1 LGVIISPEIGFRRI
15 GKRGALFY
23 LPSPHHYAF
32 GSPNTAL
39 AQFTHSKAYGYYGD
53 IESKTFEKGD
63 LLKNVTVPIGLFWGA
78 KDGIVPVEI
87 GRQSRTL
94 LTNSQVTWTTF
105 EESWHEPFI
114 TQTADFVGR
123 IEAVN
128 RVDIRARVTG
138 YLEEVLFKD
147 GATVAEGA
155 PLFRIERA
163 PFEAAVEQAQGAL
176 ERAQGT
182 LQNATVQ
189 RQRAEELLK
198 TSAGSVAIRDQRVA
212 EEKGA
217 QGDQTTAEANLKT
230 AQINLGYTEIKAPI
244 AGRIGRTKLT
254 KGNVVGPDTGVLV
267 QIVSDD
273 PMYVTFPVSQREFLA
288 LKTNRLPTDGSAPLV
303 SLRFSDGST
312 YEQKG
317 RVDFIDVSVER
328 ATDTVL
334 VRATLPNPAGKL
346 IDGTLVRVAVQAD
359 HSEEKVLVP
368 QSALIADQQGA
379 YVFAVEDG
387 KAVVKRVKV
396 GAETGSYIVIEQGLV
411 GNELIVIQGLQNL
424 RPGVPVLPSPV
435 TLTTGR
441 S

>member
-1 LGVIISPEIGFRRI
+1 MSERSRMARTKRISSTLPLSVM
-15 GKRGALFY
+15 ALAA
-23 LPSPHHYAF
+23 AF
-32 GSPNTAL
+32 GLGTGAL
-39 AQFTHSKAYGYYGD
+39 AQQPAPTA
-53 IESKTFEKGD
+53 
-63 LLKNVTVPIGLFWGA
+63 
-78 KDGIVPVEI
+78 VPVGTVMAEK
-87 GRQSRTL
+87 RA
-94 LTNSQVTWTTF
+94 
-105 EESWHEPFI
+105 I

-176 ERAQGT
+176 EKAQGA

-189 RQRAEELLK
+189 RQRAEELLR
-198 TSAGSVAIRDQRVA
+198 TNAGSVAIRDQRVA

-217 QGDQTTAEANLKT
+217 QGDLTVAEANLKS

-244 AGRIGRTKLT
+244 AGRIGRTKVT
-254 KGNVVGPDTGVLV
+254 KGNVVGPDSGVLA

-288 LKTNRLPTDGSAPLV
+288 LKTNRLPADGSAPLV
-303 SLRFSDGST
+303 SLKFSDGST
-312 YEQKG
+312 YDQKG
-317 RVDFIDVSVER
+317 RVDFVDVSVER
-328 ATDTVL
+328 STDTVL
-334 VRATLPNPAGKL
+334 VRATLPNPGGKL
-346 IDGTLVRVAVQAD
+346 LDGTLVRVGVQAPQ
-359 HSEEKVLVP
+359 SEEKVLVP
-368 QSALIADQQGA
+368 QSALIADQQGS

-396 GAETGSYIVIEQGLV
+396 GAEAGSYIAIDQGLS
-411 GNELIVIQGLQNL
+411 GNEQIVIQGLQNL
-424 RPGVPVLPSPV
+424 RPGVPVLASPV
-435 TLTTGR
+435 TPPVGR

>member
-1 LGVIISPEIGFRRI
+1 MSEFSRMVRAKPEPMVRLLALGLLAASFACGPGT
-15 GKRGALFY
+15 G
-23 LPSPHHYAF
+23 
-32 GSPNTAL
+32 AL
-39 AQFTHSKAYGYYGD
+39 AQQPA
-53 IESKTFEKGD
+53 
-63 LLKNVTVPIGLFWGA
+63 PA
-78 KDGIVPVEI
+78 AVPVGTVLAEK
-87 GRQSRTL
+87 RA
-94 LTNSQVTWTTF
+94 
-105 EESWHEPFI
+105 I

-155 PLFRIERA
+155 PLFRIERN

-176 ERAQGT
+176 EKAQGA

-189 RQRAEELLK
+189 RQRAEDLLR
-198 TSAGSVAIRDQRVA
+198 TNAGSAAVRDQRVA

-217 QGDQTTAEANLKT
+217 QGDETTAAANLKT

-244 AGRIGRTKLT
+244 AGRIGRTKVT
-254 KGNVVGPDTGVLV
+254 KGNVVGPDSGVLA

-288 LKTNRLPTDGSAPLV
+288 LKTNRLPTDGTAPLV
-303 SLRFSDGST
+303 TLKFSDGST
-312 YEQKG
+312 YDQKG
-317 RVDFIDVSVER
+317 RVDFVDVSVER
-328 ATDTVL
+328 STDTVL
-334 VRATLPNPAGKL
+334 VRATLPNPTGKL
-346 IDGTLVRVAVQAD
+346 LDGTLVRVGVQAD
-359 HSEEKVLVP
+359 KSEEKVLVP
-368 QSALIADQQGA
+368 QSALIADQQGS

-387 KAVVKRVKV
+387 KAVVKRVKA
-396 GAETGSYIVIEQGLV
+396 GAEAGSYVAIEQGLA
-411 GNELIVIQGLQNL
+411 GNEQIVIQGLQNL
-424 RPGVPVLPSPV
+424 RPGVPVLASPV

>member
-1 LGVIISPEIGFRRI
+1 MSERSPVVRVMPEPMGR
-15 GKRGALFY
+15 L
-23 LPSPHHYAF
+23 LSF
-32 GSPNTAL
+32 GLLAACLASGPGTGAL
-39 AQFTHSKAYGYYGD
+39 AQQPAPTA
-53 IESKTFEKGD
+53 
-63 LLKNVTVPIGLFWGA
+63 
-78 KDGIVPVEI
+78 VPVGTVLAEK
-87 GRQSRTL
+87 RA
-94 LTNSQVTWTTF
+94 
-105 EESWHEPFI
+105 I

-155 PLFRIERA
+155 PLFRIERS

-176 ERAQGT
+176 EKAQGA

-189 RQRAEELLK
+189 RQRAEDLLR
-198 TSAGSVAIRDQRVA
+198 TNAGSAAIRDQRVA

-217 QGDQTTAEANLKT
+217 QGDETTAEANLKT

-254 KGNVVGPDTGVLV
+254 KGNVVGPDSGVLA

-288 LKTNRLPTDGSAPLV
+288 LKTNRLPADGSAPLV
-303 SLRFSDGST
+303 TLKFSDGST
-312 YEQKG
+312 YDQKG
-317 RVDFIDVSVER
+317 RVDFVDVSVDR

-346 IDGTLVRVAVQAD
+346 LDGTLVRVAVQAD
-359 HSEEKVLVP
+359 KSEEKVLVP
-368 QSALIADQQGA
+368 QSALIADQQGS

-387 KAVVKRVKV
+387 KAAVKRIKV
-396 GAETGSYIVIEQGLV
+396 GAEAGAYVAIDQGLS
-411 GNELIVIQGLQNL
+411 GNEQIVVQGLQNL
-424 RPGVPVLPSPV
+424 RPGVPVLASPV
-435 TLTTGR
+435 TLPTGR

>member
-1 LGVIISPEIGFRRI
+1 MSERSRTARTKRISSTLPLSVM
-15 GKRGALFY
+15 ALAA
-23 LPSPHHYAF
+23 AF
-32 GSPNTAL
+32 GLGTGAL
-39 AQFTHSKAYGYYGD
+39 AQQPAPTA
-53 IESKTFEKGD
+53 
-63 LLKNVTVPIGLFWGA
+63 
-78 KDGIVPVEI
+78 VPVGTVMAEK
-87 GRQSRTL
+87 RA
-94 LTNSQVTWTTF
+94 
-105 EESWHEPFI
+105 I

-176 ERAQGT
+176 EKAQGA

-189 RQRAEELLK
+189 RQRAEELLR
-198 TSAGSVAIRDQRVA
+198 TNAGSVAIRDQRVA

-217 QGDQTTAEANLKT
+217 QGDLTVAEANLKS

-244 AGRIGRTKLT
+244 AGRIGRTKVT
-254 KGNVVGPDTGVLV
+254 KGNVVGPDSGVLA

-288 LKTNRLPTDGSAPLV
+288 LKTNRLPADGSAPLV
-303 SLRFSDGST
+303 SLKFSDGST
-312 YEQKG
+312 YDQKG
-317 RVDFIDVSVER
+317 RVDFVDVSVER
-328 ATDTVL
+328 STDTVL
-334 VRATLPNPAGKL
+334 VRATLPNPGGKL
-346 IDGTLVRVAVQAD
+346 LDGTLVRVGVQAPQ
-359 HSEEKVLVP
+359 SEEKVLVP
-368 QSALIADQQGA
+368 QSALIADQQGS

-396 GAETGSYIVIEQGLV
+396 GAEAGSYIAIDQGLS
-411 GNELIVIQGLQNL
+411 GNEQIVIQGLQNL
-424 RPGVPVLPSPV
+424 RPGVPVLASPV

>member
-1 LGVIISPEIGFRRI
+1 MSERSWMAQVKRISAASLLSPAALMTCVALG
-15 GKRGALFY
+15 L
-23 LPSPHHYAF
+23 
-32 GSPNTAL
+32 GSNAL
-39 AQFTHSKAYGYYGD
+39 AQQPAPTA
-53 IESKTFEKGD
+53 
-63 LLKNVTVPIGLFWGA
+63 
-78 KDGIVPVEI
+78 VPVGTVIAE
-87 GRQSRTL
+87 RRA
-94 LTNSQVTWTTF
+94 
-105 EESWHEPFI
+105 I

-128 RVDIRARVTG
+128 RVDVRARVTG
-138 YLEEVLFKD
+138 YLEDVLFKD
-147 GATVAEGA
+147 GSTVAEGA

-244 AGRIGRTKLT
+244 AGRIGRTKVT
-254 KGNVVGPDTGVLV
+254 KGNVVSPDSGVLA

-288 LKTNRLPTDGSAPLV
+288 LKTNRLPADGSAPLV
-303 SLRFSDGST
+303 TLKFSDGST
-312 YEQKG
+312 YDQKG
-317 RVDFIDVSVER
+317 RVDFVDVSVER

-334 VRATLPNPAGKL
+334 VRATLPNPTGKL
-346 IDGTLVRVAVQAD
+346 LDGTLVRVAVQAD
-359 HSEEKVLVP
+359 KSEEKVLVP
-368 QSALIADQQGA
+368 QAALIADQQGS

-396 GAETGSYIVIEQGLV
+396 GAEAGSYVAIDQGLS
-411 GNELIVIQGLQNL
+411 GNEQIVIQGLQNL
-424 RPGVPVLPSPV
+424 RPGVPVLASPV

>member
-1 LGVIISPEIGFRRI
+1 MAQVKRTPAASCLSSATLIACFAFALGTS
-15 GKRGALFY
+15 
-23 LPSPHHYAF
+23 
-32 GSPNTAL
+32 AL
-39 AQFTHSKAYGYYGD
+39 AQQPAPTA
-53 IESKTFEKGD
+53 
-63 LLKNVTVPIGLFWGA
+63 
-78 KDGIVPVEI
+78 VPVGTVIAEK
-87 GRQSRTL
+87 RA
-94 LTNSQVTWTTF
+94 
-105 EESWHEPFI
+105 I

-128 RVDIRARVTG
+128 RVDVRARVTG

-147 GATVAEGA
+147 GSTVAEGA

-288 LKTNRLPTDGSAPLV
+288 LKTNRLPADGSAPLV

-359 HSEEKVLVP
+359 KSEEKVLVP

-411 GNELIVIQGLQNL
+411 GNEQIVIQGLQNL
-424 RPGVPVLPSPV
+424 RPGVPVLASPV

>member
-1 LGVIISPEIGFRRI
+1 MSEWSWMAQVKRIPATSLLSPAALMACVALGLGT
-15 GKRGALFY
+15 
-23 LPSPHHYAF
+23 
-32 GSPNTAL
+32 NAL
-39 AQFTHSKAYGYYGD
+39 AQQPA
-53 IESKTFEKGD
+53 
-63 LLKNVTVPIGLFWGA
+63 PA
-78 KDGIVPVEI
+78 AVPVGTVMAEK
-87 GRQSRTL
+87 RA
-94 LTNSQVTWTTF
+94 
-105 EESWHEPFI
+105 I

-128 RVDIRARVTG
+128 RVDVRARVTG
-138 YLEEVLFKD
+138 YLEDVLFKD
-147 GATVAEGA
+147 GSTVAEGA

-198 TSAGSVAIRDQRVA
+198 TNAGSVAIRDQRVA

-244 AGRIGRTKLT
+244 AGRIGRTKVT
-254 KGNVVGPDTGVLV
+254 KGNVVGPDSGVLA

-288 LKTNRLPTDGSAPLV
+288 LKTNRLPADGSAPLV
-303 SLRFSDGST
+303 SLKFSDGST
-312 YEQKG
+312 YDQKG
-317 RVDFIDVSVER
+317 RVDFVDVSVER

-334 VRATLPNPAGKL
+334 VRATLPNPTGKL
-346 IDGTLVRVAVQAD
+346 LDGTLVRVAVQAD
-359 HSEEKVLVP
+359 KSEEKVLVP
-368 QSALIADQQGA
+368 QSALIADQQGS

-387 KAVVKRVKV
+387 KAVAKRVKAGV
-396 GAETGSYIVIEQGLV
+396 QAGSYVAIDQGLS
-411 GNELIVIQGLQNL
+411 GNEQIVIQGLQNL
-424 RPGVPVLPSPV
+424 RPGVPVLASPV

>member
-1 LGVIISPEIGFRRI
+1 MSERSRMARAKRISSTLPLSVM
-15 GKRGALFY
+15 ALVAA
-23 LPSPHHYAF
+23 LAF
-32 GSPNTAL
+32 GSGPSAL
-39 AQFTHSKAYGYYGD
+39 AQQPA
-53 IESKTFEKGD
+53 
-63 LLKNVTVPIGLFWGA
+63 PPA
-78 KDGIVPVEI
+78 VPVGTVQAEK
-87 GRQSRTL
+87 RA
-94 LTNSQVTWTTF
+94 
-105 EESWHEPFI
+105 I

-128 RVDIRARVTG
+128 RVEVRARVTG
-138 YLEEVLFKD
+138 YLEDVLFKD
-147 GATVAEGA
+147 GSTVSEGA

-189 RQRAEELLK
+189 RQRAEELLR
-198 TSAGSVAIRDQRVA
+198 TNAGSVAIRDQRVA

-217 QGDQTTAEANLKT
+217 QGDVTTAEANLKT

-254 KGNVVGPDTGVLV
+254 KGNVVGPDSGVLA

-288 LKTNRLPTDGSAPLV
+288 LKTNRLPTDGHAPLV
-303 SLRFSDGST
+303 SLKFSDGST
-312 YEQKG
+312 YDQKG
-317 RVDFIDVSVER
+317 RVDFVDVTVER
-328 ATDTVL
+328 ATDTVT
-334 VRATLPNPAGKL
+334 VRATLPNPGGKL
-346 IDGTLVRVAVQAD
+346 LDGTLVRVAVQAD
-359 HSEEKVLVP
+359 KSEEKVLVP
-368 QSALIADQQGA
+368 QSALVADQQGS

-396 GAETGSYIVIEQGLV
+396 GAEAGAFVAIDEGLA
-411 GNELIVIQGLQNL
+411 GNEQIVIQGLQNL
-424 RPGVPVLPSPV
+424 RPGVPVLASPV
-435 TLTTGR
+435 TPPVGR

>member
-1 LGVIISPEIGFRRI
+1 MSRSPMTWVKRNPTASRLSSATLMAFFALGL
-15 GKRGALFY
+15 GA
-23 LPSPHHYAF
+23 S
-32 GSPNTAL
+32 AL
-39 AQFTHSKAYGYYGD
+39 AQQPAPTA
-53 IESKTFEKGD
+53 
-63 LLKNVTVPIGLFWGA
+63 
-78 KDGIVPVEI
+78 VPVGTVMAEK
-87 GRQSRTL
+87 RA
-94 LTNSQVTWTTF
+94 
-105 EESWHEPFI
+105 I

-147 GATVAEGA
+147 GSTVAEGA

-217 QGDQTTAEANLKT
+217 QGDETTAAANLKT

-317 RVDFIDVSVER
+317 RVDFVDVSVER

-346 IDGTLVRVAVQAD
+346 LDGTLVRVGVQAD
-359 HSEEKVLVP
+359 KSEEKVLVP
-368 QSALIADQQGA
+368 QSALIADQQGS

-396 GAETGSYIVIEQGLV
+396 GAEAGSYVVIEQGLV
-411 GNELIVIQGLQNL
+411 GNEQIVIQGLQNL
-424 RPGVPVLPSPV
+424 RPGVPVLASPV

>member
-1 LGVIISPEIGFRRI
+1 MSERSWMAQVRRI
-15 GKRGALFY
+15 PAASLLSPAALMTCVA
-23 LPSPHHYAF
+23 LGLGTTAF
-32 GSPNTAL
+32 AQQPAPTA
-39 AQFTHSKAYGYYGD
+39 
-53 IESKTFEKGD
+53 
-63 LLKNVTVPIGLFWGA
+63 
-78 KDGIVPVEI
+78 VPVGTVMAEK
-87 GRQSRTL
+87 RA
-94 LTNSQVTWTTF
+94 V
-105 EESWHEPFI
+105 

-128 RVDIRARVTG
+128 RVDVRARVTG
-138 YLEEVLFKD
+138 YLDEVLFKD
-147 GATVAEGA
+147 GSTVAEGT

-288 LKTNRLPTDGSAPLV
+288 LKTNRLPADGSAPLV
-303 SLRFSDGST
+303 SLKFSDGST
-312 YEQKG
+312 YDQKG
-317 RVDFIDVSVER
+317 RVDFVDVSVER

-346 IDGTLVRVAVQAD
+346 LDGTLVRVAVQAD
-359 HSEEKVLVP
+359 KSEEKVLVP
-368 QSALIADQQGA
+368 QAALIADQQGS

-396 GAETGSYIVIEQGLV
+396 GAEAGSYVAIEQGLV
-411 GNELIVIQGLQNL
+411 GNEQIVIQGLQNL
-424 RPGVPVLPSPV
+424 RPGVPVLASPV

>member
-1 LGVIISPEIGFRRI
+1 MAHVKRIPAASLLSPAALVTCVALGLGTT
-15 GKRGALFY
+15 
-23 LPSPHHYAF
+23 AF
-32 GSPNTAL
+32 AQQPAPTA
-39 AQFTHSKAYGYYGD
+39 
-53 IESKTFEKGD
+53 
-63 LLKNVTVPIGLFWGA
+63 
-78 KDGIVPVEI
+78 VPVGTVMAEK
-87 GRQSRTL
+87 RA
-94 LTNSQVTWTTF
+94 V
-105 EESWHEPFI
+105 

-138 YLEEVLFKD
+138 YLEDVLFKD
-147 GATVAEGA
+147 GSTVAEGA

-244 AGRIGRTKLT
+244 AGRIGRTKVT
-254 KGNVVGPDTGVLV
+254 KGNVVGPDSGVLA

-288 LKTNRLPTDGSAPLV
+288 LKTNRLPADGSAPLV
-303 SLRFSDGST
+303 SLKFSDGST
-312 YEQKG
+312 YDQKG
-317 RVDFIDVSVER
+317 RVDFVDVSVER

-334 VRATLPNPAGKL
+334 VRATLPNPTGKL
-346 IDGTLVRVAVQAD
+346 LDGTLVRVAVQAD
-359 HSEEKVLVP
+359 KSEEKVLVP
-368 QSALIADQQGA
+368 QAALIADQQGS

-387 KAVVKRVKV
+387 KAVAKRVKV
-396 GAETGSYIVIEQGLV
+396 GAEAGSYVAIEQGLV
-411 GNELIVIQGLQNL
+411 GNEQIVIQGLQNL
-424 RPGVPVLPSPV
+424 RPGVPVLASPV

>member
-1 LGVIISPEIGFRRI
+1 MSEWSWMAQVKRIPATSLLSPAALMACVALGLGT
-15 GKRGALFY
+15 
-23 LPSPHHYAF
+23 
-32 GSPNTAL
+32 NAL
-39 AQFTHSKAYGYYGD
+39 AQQPA
-53 IESKTFEKGD
+53 
-63 LLKNVTVPIGLFWGA
+63 PA
-78 KDGIVPVEI
+78 AVPVGTVMAEK
-87 GRQSRTL
+87 RA
-94 LTNSQVTWTTF
+94 
-105 EESWHEPFI
+105 I

-128 RVDIRARVTG
+128 RVDVRARVTG
-138 YLEEVLFKD
+138 YLEDVLFKD
-147 GATVAEGA
+147 GSTVAEGA

-198 TSAGSVAIRDQRVA
+198 TNAGSVAIRDQRVA

-244 AGRIGRTKLT
+244 AGRIGRTKVT
-254 KGNVVGPDTGVLV
+254 KGNVVGPDSGVLA

-288 LKTNRLPTDGSAPLV
+288 LKTNRLPADGSAPLV
-303 SLRFSDGST
+303 SLKFSDGST
-312 YEQKG
+312 YDQKG
-317 RVDFIDVSVER
+317 RVDFVDVSVER

-334 VRATLPNPAGKL
+334 VRATLPNPTGKL
-346 IDGTLVRVAVQAD
+346 LDGTLVRVAVQAD
-359 HSEEKVLVP
+359 KSEEKVLVP
-368 QSALIADQQGA
+368 QSALIADQQGS

-387 KAVVKRVKV
+387 KAVAKRVKV
-396 GAETGSYIVIEQGLV
+396 GVQAGSYVAIDQGLS
-411 GNELIVIQGLQNL
+411 GNEQIVIQGLQNL
-424 RPGVPVLPSPV
+424 RPGVPVLASPV

>member
-1 LGVIISPEIGFRRI
+1 MSERSWMAQVKRTPAASRLSPAALITCVALGLGTTAFAQQP
-15 GKRGALFY
+15 A
-23 LPSPHHYAF
+23 PSA
-32 GSPNTAL
+32 
-39 AQFTHSKAYGYYGD
+39 
-53 IESKTFEKGD
+53 
-63 LLKNVTVPIGLFWGA
+63 
-78 KDGIVPVEI
+78 VPVGTVMAEK
-87 GRQSRTL
+87 RA
-94 LTNSQVTWTTF
+94 V
-105 EESWHEPFI
+105 

-198 TSAGSVAIRDQRVA
+198 TNAGSVAIRDQRVA

-244 AGRIGRTKLT
+244 AGRIGRTKVT
-254 KGNVVGPDTGVLV
+254 KGNVVGPDSGVLA

-288 LKTNRLPTDGSAPLV
+288 LKTNWLPADGSAPLV
-303 SLRFSDGST
+303 SLKFSDGST
-312 YEQKG
+312 YDQKG
-317 RVDFIDVSVER
+317 RVDFVDVSVER

-334 VRATLPNPAGKL
+334 VRATLPNPTGKL
-346 IDGTLVRVAVQAD
+346 LDGTLVRVAVQAD
-359 HSEEKVLVP
+359 KSEEKVLVP
-368 QSALIADQQGA
+368 QSALIADQQGS

-387 KAVVKRVKV
+387 KAVAKRVKV
-396 GAETGSYIVIEQGLV
+396 GVQAGSYVAIDQGLS
-411 GNELIVIQGLQNL
+411 GNEQIVIQGLQNL
-424 RPGVPVLPSPV
+424 RPGVPVLASPV

>member
-1 LGVIISPEIGFRRI
+1 MSERSRTPRA
-15 GKRGALFY
+15 KRMSSTLPLSVMALAAA
-23 LPSPHHYAF
+23 LAF
-32 GSPNTAL
+32 GSGTSAL
-39 AQFTHSKAYGYYGD
+39 AQQPAPTA
-53 IESKTFEKGD
+53 
-63 LLKNVTVPIGLFWGA
+63 
-78 KDGIVPVEI
+78 VPVGTVMAEK
-87 GRQSRTL
+87 RA
-94 LTNSQVTWTTF
+94 
-105 EESWHEPFI
+105 I

-138 YLEEVLFKD
+138 FLDDVLFKD
-147 GATVAEGA
+147 GSTVTEGA

-182 LQNATVQ
+182 LQNAAVQ
-189 RQRAEELLK
+189 RQRAEDLLR
-198 TSAGSVAIRDQRVA
+198 TNAGSVAVRDQRVA

-244 AGRIGRTKLT
+244 AGRIGRTKVT
-254 KGNVVGPDTGVLV
+254 KGNVVGPDSGVLA

-288 LKTNRLPTDGSAPLV
+288 LKTNRLPADGQAPLV
-303 SLRFSDGST
+303 SLKFSDGST
-312 YEQKG
+312 YDQKG
-317 RVDFIDVSVER
+317 RVDFVDVSVER

-334 VRATLPNPAGKL
+334 VRATLPNPTGKL
-346 IDGTLVRVAVQAD
+346 LDGTLVRVAVQAD
-359 HSEEKVLVP
+359 KSEEKVLVP
-368 QSALIADQQGA
+368 QSALIADQQGG

-387 KAVVKRVKV
+387 KAVAKRVKV
-396 GAETGSYIVIEQGLV
+396 GAEAGAYVVIDQGLA
-411 GNELIVIQGLQNL
+411 GNEQIIIQGLQNL
-424 RPGVPVLPSPV
+424 RPGVPVLASPV
-435 TLTTGR
+435 TPPVGR

>member
-1 LGVIISPEIGFRRI
+1 MSERSWMAQVKRIPTASLLSPAALMACVALG
-15 GKRGALFY
+15 L
-23 LPSPHHYAF
+23 
-32 GSPNTAL
+32 GSNAL
-39 AQFTHSKAYGYYGD
+39 AQQPAPTA
-53 IESKTFEKGD
+53 
-63 LLKNVTVPIGLFWGA
+63 
-78 KDGIVPVEI
+78 VPVGTVMAEK
-87 GRQSRTL
+87 RA
-94 LTNSQVTWTTF
+94 
-105 EESWHEPFI
+105 I

-138 YLEEVLFKD
+138 YLEDVLFKD
-147 GATVAEGA
+147 GSTVAEGA

-163 PFEAAVEQAQGAL
+163 PFEAAVEQAQGVL
-176 ERAQGT
+176 EKAQGA

-217 QGDQTTAEANLKT
+217 QGDATTAEANLKT

-244 AGRIGRTKLT
+244 AGRIGRTKVT
-254 KGNVVGPDTGVLV
+254 KGNVVGPDSGVLA

-288 LKTNRLPTDGSAPLV
+288 LKTNRLPADGSAPLV
-303 SLRFSDGST
+303 SLKFSDGST
-312 YEQKG
+312 YDQKG
-317 RVDFIDVSVER
+317 RVDFVDVSVER

-334 VRATLPNPAGKL
+334 VRATLPNPSGRL
-346 IDGTLVRVAVQAD
+346 LDGTLVRVAVQAD
-359 HSEEKVLVP
+359 KSEEKVLVP
-368 QSALIADQQGA
+368 QAALIADQQGS

-396 GAETGSYIVIEQGLV
+396 GAEAGSYVAIEQGLA
-411 GNELIVIQGLQNL
+411 GNEQIVIQGLQNL
-424 RPGVPVLPSPV
+424 RPGVPVLASPV

>member
-1 LGVIISPEIGFRRI
+1 MSDRSRTALVKRISSTPSLPVL
-15 GKRGALFY
+15 ALAAAF
-23 LPSPHHYAF
+23 AF
-32 GSPNTAL
+32 GPGAL
-39 AQFTHSKAYGYYGD
+39 AQQPAPTAIPVG
-53 IESKTFEKGD
+53 TVMAEKR
-63 LLKNVTVPIGLFWGA
+63 A
-78 KDGIVPVEI
+78 
-87 GRQSRTL
+87 
-94 LTNSQVTWTTF
+94 
-105 EESWHEPFI
+105 I

-138 YLEEVLFKD
+138 FLEDVLFKD
-147 GATVAEGA
+147 GATVTEGA

-182 LQNATVQ
+182 LQNASLQ
-189 RQRAEELLK
+189 RQRAEDLLR
-198 TSAGSVAIRDQRVA
+198 TNAGSVAIRDQRVA

-217 QGDQTTAEANLKT
+217 QGDETTAAANLKT

-244 AGRIGRTKLT
+244 AGRIGRTKVT
-254 KGNVVGPDTGVLV
+254 RGNVVGPDSGVLA

-288 LKTNRLPTDGSAPLV
+288 LKTNRLPADGQAPLV
-303 SLRFSDGST
+303 SLKFSDGST
-312 YEQKG
+312 YDQKG
-317 RVDFIDVSVER
+317 RVDFVDVSVER

-334 VRATLPNPAGKL
+334 VRATLPNPTGKL
-346 IDGTLVRVAVQAD
+346 LDGTLVRVAVAAD

-368 QSALIADQQGA
+368 QSALIADQQGS

-387 KAVVKRVKV
+387 KAVAKRVKV
-396 GAETGSYIVIEQGLV
+396 GAEAGAYVVIEQGLA
-411 GNELIVIQGLQNL
+411 GNEQIIIQGLQNL
-424 RPGVPVLPSPV
+424 RPGVPVLASPV
-435 TLTTGR
+435 TPPVGR

>member
-1 LGVIISPEIGFRRI
+1 MSRSPMTWV
-15 GKRGALFY
+15 KRNPTASRLSSATLMALFA
-23 LPSPHHYAF
+23 LGLGAS
-32 GSPNTAL
+32 AL
-39 AQFTHSKAYGYYGD
+39 AQQPAPTA
-53 IESKTFEKGD
+53 
-63 LLKNVTVPIGLFWGA
+63 
-78 KDGIVPVEI
+78 VPVGTVMAEK
-87 GRQSRTL
+87 RA
-94 LTNSQVTWTTF
+94 
-105 EESWHEPFI
+105 I
-114 TQTADFVGR
+114 TQAADFVGR

-155 PLFRIERA
+155 PLFRIERS

-176 ERAQGT
+176 EKAQGA

-189 RQRAEELLK
+189 RQRAEDLLK

-217 QGDQTTAEANLKT
+217 QGDETTAAANLKT

-273 PMYVTFPVSQREFLA
+273 PMCVTFPVSQREFLA

-317 RVDFIDVSVER
+317 RVDFVDVSVER

-346 IDGTLVRVAVQAD
+346 LDGTLVRVGVQAD
-359 HSEEKVLVP
+359 KSEEKVLVP
-368 QSALIADQQGA
+368 QSALIADQQGS

-396 GAETGSYIVIEQGLV
+396 GAEAGSYVVIEQGLV
-411 GNELIVIQGLQNL
+411 GNEQIVIQGLQNL
-424 RPGVPVLPSPV
+424 RPGVPVLASPV

>member
-1 LGVIISPEIGFRRI
+1 MSERSRMARTKRISSTLPLSVM
-15 GKRGALFY
+15 ALAA
-23 LPSPHHYAF
+23 AF
-32 GSPNTAL
+32 GLGTGAL
-39 AQFTHSKAYGYYGD
+39 AQQPAPTA
-53 IESKTFEKGD
+53 
-63 LLKNVTVPIGLFWGA
+63 
-78 KDGIVPVEI
+78 VPVGTVMAEK
-87 GRQSRTL
+87 RA
-94 LTNSQVTWTTF
+94 
-105 EESWHEPFI
+105 I

-176 ERAQGT
+176 EKAQGA

-189 RQRAEELLK
+189 RQRAEELLR
-198 TSAGSVAIRDQRVA
+198 TNAGSVAIRDQRVA

-217 QGDQTTAEANLKT
+217 QGDLTVAEANLKS

-244 AGRIGRTKLT
+244 AGRIGRTKVT

-288 LKTNRLPTDGSAPLV
+288 LKTNRLPADGSAPLV
-303 SLRFSDGST
+303 SLKFSDGST
-312 YEQKG
+312 YDQKG
-317 RVDFIDVSVER
+317 RVDFVDVSVER
-328 ATDTVL
+328 STDTVL
-334 VRATLPNPAGKL
+334 VRATLPNPGGKL
-346 IDGTLVRVAVQAD
+346 LDGTLVRVGVQAPQ
-359 HSEEKVLVP
+359 SEEKVLVP
-368 QSALIADQQGA
+368 QSALIADQQGS

-396 GAETGSYIVIEQGLV
+396 GAEAGSYIAIDQGLS
-411 GNELIVIQGLQNL
+411 GNEQIVIQGLQNL
-424 RPGVPVLPSPV
+424 RPGVPVLASPV